1 MERVCDERTGMH
13 IEIKRCAAARE
24 TCRHT
29 NQVGCL
35 AHLHPGAIG
44 IGRAGRTHARV
55 EGCIFTLFR
64 DICCS
69 SVRFRRSGSQ
79 AHSA

>member
-1 MERVCDERTGMH
+1 MERVCDGRTGMH
-13 IEIKRCAAARE
+13 IEIKQCAAARE

-55 EGCIFTLFR
+55 EGLHFYFVSGHLLF
-64 DICCS
+64 
-69 SVRFRRSGSQ
+69 FSQ
-79 AHSA
+79 IS